1 MTHLKAL
8 KLATAEPMN
17 AQADP
22 VKRTRAKVIEALAE
36 QKRAA
41 EAKIAG
47 EAFVPTHMVWRKNEA
62 DERVQVEQRKRFR
75 SAWFENAAGQT
86 FFSLRYAGKTI
97 ELAKGKN
104 AIEIAEFTQL
114 PGLIDTLI
122 AAVDAGELDTQLGE
136 AAAARSRALRSSKQ
150 AA

>member
-8 KLATAEPMN
+8 KLANAEPAAM
-17 AQADP
+17 QTDP
-22 VKRTRAKVIEALAE
+22 VKRARNKVMEALAE

-47 EAFVPTHMVWRKNEA
+47 EAYVPTQMVWRKNEA
-62 DERVQVEQRKRFR
+62 GERVQVEQRKRFR

-97 ELAKGKN
+97 DLAKDKN
-104 AIEIAEFTQL
+104 AIEITDFAQL
-114 PGLIDTLI
+114 PETIDTLI
-122 AAVDAGELDTQLGE
+122 AAVDAGELDAQLT
-136 AAAARSRALRSSKQ
+136 AAASARSEVLRKKK

>member
-8 KLATAEPMN
+8 KLANAEP
-17 AQADP
+17 AATQTDP
-22 VKRTRAKVIEALAE
+22 VKRTRNKVMEALAE

-41 EAKIAG
+41 EAKMAG
-47 EAFVPTHMVWRKNEA
+47 EAYVPTQMVWRKNEA
-62 DERVQVEQRKRFR
+62 GERVQVEQRKRFR

-97 ELAKGKN
+97 DLAKDKN
-104 AIEIAEFTQL
+104 AIEIADFTQL
-114 PGLIDTLI
+114 PAVIDTLI
-122 AAVDAGELDTQLGE
+122 AAVNAGELDAQLEE
-136 AAAARSRALRSSKQ
+136 AARARGHALRKAK